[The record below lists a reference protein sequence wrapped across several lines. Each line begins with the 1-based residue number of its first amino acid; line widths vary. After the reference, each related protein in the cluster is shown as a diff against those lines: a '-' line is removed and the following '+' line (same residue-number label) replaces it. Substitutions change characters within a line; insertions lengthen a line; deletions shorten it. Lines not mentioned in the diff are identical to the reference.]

1 MSIRTIKY
9 TAKYEDLISRIPGL
23 FAYIELDDKGN
34 SVLHKATDSPMGCY
48 SKVIENVKYN
58 GKIYNYKELLNRYY
72 NNDISND
79 LKDFVEKGIGKENV
93 IFDTLDRKK
102 QDLVPDF
109 VYLALVKPLYGEMLK
124 LRDKVNFYKNHTDNR
139 DKIDNETEESL
150 DCVCKLYER
159 HGGDGYLR
167 FLGGLFS
174 KVEAVSNEYFNYA
187 NEAINDKNRLCLN
200 YAVNLFSTVNDTG
213 LVTPMEDFDKRRN
226 KEYDGFILEGKTNSK
241 LISLRRYEGYLNEFD
256 VLETPPIGTDWLYYY
271 RVGAV
276 RNISTINDENGN
288 IKCENTELNSIK
300 VNNTINDLYAFG
312 DVIESIEPVGDNG
325 IKIVY
330 WTDVHLKATV
340 NKITKDD
347 DGNYKVYYINFIP
360 DYPDLDALYKD
371 KVAIDYP
378 VAEGKVTINSKEYTI
393 KDYKVTID
401 SKEYTVVD
409 VVTIGETEYSVEDG
423 KVTIDEKEYPVENGK
438 VTIDGKEYEVDGK
451 VTIEYVVKNGKV
463 TIEYVVKNDK
473 VTINDKE
480 YTVED
485 GKVIIEGKEYPVVDG
500 KVTID
505 YPVVDVVTINGTEY
519 SVVGCKITIDYTVV
533 DGKVT
538 VDGKEYIVKDGK
550 VTVDG
555 KEYIVKDGKVTVDY
569 PVVYDKVT
577 IDGNEYTVEKK
588 ITINENYTFNKLLD
602 LTDTDCRRGI
612 RYEEIYYYSP
622 NEDEDNISYLLK
634 DKVTIE
640 YVVKNGKVTIND
652 KEYTV
657 VGDKVT
663 IGGIEY
669 TVVGDKVTIDGVEYT
684 VVDDKV
690 IINDTE
696 YTVVDGKVTIGGVEY
711 PVVDDKVIIDYSVV
725 DGKVTIGGVDY
736 SVVDGK
742 VTIKKVEYPIIKNKD
757 FYKYVNG
764 DYDDKQADAKDAQNI
779 KKYEKYEFSID
790 NNTLSYTQRVN
801 DTDLQLSCVMADY
814 KTICIRE
821 KNNKDDSQFDGVAI
835 SRLPFYEGISYTP
848 TEKIDVFIDRGSTSV
863 FDRHIR
869 LSEVKTLNDM
879 LEYSNGSY
887 FTMQN

>member
-9 TAKYEDLISRIPGL
+9 TVKYEDLISRIPGL

-48 SKVIENVKYN
+48 GKVIENVKYE

-72 NNDISND
+72 NNDISTE
-79 LKDFVEKGIGKENV
+79 LKAFVEKGIGKEDV

-109 VYLALVKPLYGEMLK
+109 VYLALIKPLYGEMLK
-124 LRDKVNFYKNHTDNR
+124 LRDKVNFYKNHLDNR
-139 DKIDNETEESL
+139 NNIDIETEESL

-159 HGGDGYLR
+159 HGGDGYLK
-167 FLGGLFS
+167 FLGDLFS
-174 KVEAVSNEYFNYA
+174 KVEAVSNYYFDSA
-187 NEAINDKNRLCLN
+187 KAAIKDKNRLCLN
-200 YAVNLFSTVNDTG
+200 YTVNLFSTVKDMG

-256 VLETPPIGTDWLYYY
+256 VLETPPIGADWLYYY

-288 IKCENTELNSIK
+288 IRCENTKLEDIK

-312 DVIESIEPVGDNG
+312 DVIESIEPVEDNG

-330 WTDVHLKATV
+330 WTDVHLKAIVNQKTV
-340 NKITKDD
+340 DD
-347 DGNYKVYYINFIP
+347 DGNYRIYYKNFIP

-371 KVAIDYP
+371 KVTIEYP
-378 VAEGKVTINSKEYTI
+378 VVNDKVTINSKEYI
-393 KDYKVTID
+393 VK
-401 SKEYTVVD
+401 
-409 VVTIGETEYSVEDG
+409 DG
-423 KVTIDEKEYPVENGK
+423 KVTIDN
-438 VTIDGKEYEVDGK
+438 
-451 VTIEYVVKNGKV
+451 
-463 TIEYVVKNDK
+463 
-473 VTINDKE
+473 KE
-480 YTVED
+480 YTV
-485 GKVIIEGKEYPVVDG
+485 KDG

-505 YPVVDVVTINGTEY
+505 YQVIDNKVTINGKEYSVVDVVI
-519 SVVGCKITIDYTVV
+519 IDYTVV

-550 VTVDG
+550 VTIDGIDYEVVDN
-555 KEYIVKDGKVTVDY
+555 KITIEY

-577 IDGNEYTVEKK
+577 IDSNEYTVEKK

-602 LTDTDCRRGI
+602 LTDTDCRHGI
-612 RYEEIYYYSP
+612 RYEETYYYSP
-622 NEDEDNISYLLK
+622 NENDDNISYLLK
-634 DKVTIE
+634 DKVSIDYPVE
-640 YVVKNGKVTIND
+640 N
-652 KEYTV
+652 
-657 VGDKVT
+657 DKVT
-663 IGGIEY
+663 IEEIEY
-669 TVVGDKVTIDGVEYT
+669 AVDDKVTIDGKKYTVENGKVTIDGKEYIVKDRKVTIEGIEYAVDGKVTIDYQVVDSKVTIEGKEYT
-684 VVDDKV
+684 VADGKVTIDSKEYIVKDGKVTIDYQVVDSKV
-690 IINDTE
+690 TIDYQVVDSKVTIEGKE
-696 YTVVDGKVTIGGVEY
+696 YTVADGKVTIGGV
-711 PVVDDKVIIDYSVV
+711 K
-725 DGKVTIGGVDY
+725 
-736 SVVDGK
+736 
-742 VTIKKVEYPIIKNKD
+742 YPIIKNKD

-764 DYDDKQADAKDAQNI
+764 DYDDKQANAKDAQKI
-779 KKYEKYEFSID
+779 KKYEKYEFSIN

-801 DTDLQLSCVMADY
+801 STDLKLSCVMADY

-821 KNNKDDSQFDGVAI
+821 KNNKKDKVTIEYVVKNGEVTINGNAYTVEEGKITIDEIGYPVVDDKVIIDYYDSQFDGVAI
-835 SRLPFYEGISYTP
+835 SRLPFYEDISYTP
-848 TEKIDVFIDRGSTSV
+848 TEKIDVFIDRGITSV

>member
-48 SKVIENVKYN
+48 GKVIENVKYN
-58 GKIYNYKELLNRYY
+58 GKVYNYKELLNRYY

-124 LRDKVNFYKNHTDNR
+124 LRDKVNFYKNHIDNR

-159 HGGDGYLR
+159 HGGDGYLN

-174 KVEAVSNEYFNYA
+174 KVEDVSNEYFNYA

-200 YAVNLFSTVNDTG
+200 YAVNLFSTDKDMG

-288 IKCENTELNSIK
+288 IKCENTELKSIK
-300 VNNTINDLYAFG
+300 VNDTINDLYAFG

-340 NKITKDD
+340 NKKTKDD

-378 VAEGKVTINSKEYTI
+378 AVEGKVTI
-393 KDYKVTID
+393 D
-401 SKEYTVVD
+401 S
-409 VVTIGETEYSVEDG
+409 
-423 KVTIDEKEYPVENGK
+423 N
-438 VTIDGKEYEVDGK
+438 
-451 VTIEYVVKNGKV
+451 
-463 TIEYVVKNDK
+463 
-473 VTINDKE
+473 
-480 YTVED
+480 
-485 GKVIIEGKEYPVVDG
+485 
-500 KVTID
+500 
-505 YPVVDVVTINGTEY
+505 
-519 SVVGCKITIDYTVV
+519 
-533 DGKVT
+533 
-538 VDGKEYIVKDGK
+538 EYIVKDGK
-550 VTVDG
+550 VTIDNKEYTVKDG
-555 KEYIVKDGKVTVDY
+555 KITIDGNEYTVKDDKVTIDYQVVNDKVTINGKKYTVKDDKVTIDYQVVNDKVTINGKKYIVKDGKVTIDGIDYEVVDNKITIEY

-577 IDGNEYTVEKK
+577 IDSYEYTVEKK

-640 YVVKNGKVTIND
+640 YTVKNGKVTIND
-652 KEYTV
+652 NTYTV
-657 VGDKVT
+657 KDGKVT
-663 IGGIEY
+663 IGCVEY
-669 TVVGDKVTIDGVEYT
+669 PVVGDKVTIDGVEYT

-696 YTVVDGKVTIGGVEY
+696 YTVVDGKVTIGCVEY
-711 PVVDDKVIIDYSVV
+711 PVVDDKVIIDYTVV
-725 DGKVTIGGVDY
+725 NGKVTIGETEYD
-736 SVVDGK
+736 VVEGK
-742 VTIKKVEYPIIKNKD
+742 VTIDGNEYTVEKNKD

-764 DYDDKQADAKDAQNI
+764 DYDDKQANAIDAKKI
-779 KKYEKYEFSID
+779 KKYEKYEFSVN

-821 KNNKDDSQFDGVAI
+821 KNNKDDSQFDGVTI
-835 SRLPFYEGISYTP
+835 SRLPFYESISYTP
-848 TEKIDVFIDRGSTSV
+848 VEKIDVFIDRGSTSV

>member
-48 SKVIENVKYN
+48 GKVIENVKYN
-58 GKIYNYKELLNRYY
+58 GKVYNYKELLNRYY

-124 LRDKVNFYKNHTDNR
+124 LRDKVNFYKNHIDNR

-159 HGGDGYLR
+159 HGGDGYLK

-200 YAVNLFSTVNDTG
+200 YAVNLFSTDKDMG
-213 LVTPMEDFDKRRN
+213 LVTPMESLVKKPKDKDIIGRGL
-226 KEYDGFILEGKTNSK
+226 DGKTNSK
-241 LISLRRYEGYLNEFD
+241 LTSLRRYEGYLNEFD

-288 IKCENTELNSIK
+288 IRCEVTELENISKGDI
-300 VNNTINDLYAFG
+300 ISDLYAFG
-312 DVIESIEPVGDNG
+312 DVIESITPIEKDNC

-340 NKITKDD
+340 NKKTEDD
-347 DGNYKVYYINFIP
+347 DGNYKVYYTKFEP
-360 DYPDLDALYKD
+360 DYPP
-371 KVAIDYP
+371 IDDFFDENGNP
-378 VAEGKVTINSKEYTI
+378 
-393 KDYKVTID
+393 
-401 SKEYTVVD
+401 
-409 VVTIGETEYSVEDG
+409 TEKKIASF
-423 KVTIDEKEYPVENGK
+423 KWNDEKEQEECQNMTEIK
-438 VTIDGKEYEVDGK
+438 FCDQ
-451 VTIEYVVKNGKV
+451 
-463 TIEYVVKNDK
+463 ND
-473 VTINDKE
+473 TN
-480 YTVED
+480 
-485 GKVIIEGKEYPVVDG
+485 
-500 KVTID
+500 
-505 YPVVDVVTINGTEY
+505 N
-519 SVVGCKITIDYTVV
+519 
-533 DGKVT
+533 
-538 VDGKEYIVKDGK
+538 
-550 VTVDG
+550 
-555 KEYIVKDGKVTVDY
+555 
-569 PVVYDKVT
+569 
-577 IDGNEYTVEKK
+577 
-588 ITINENYTFNKLLD
+588 LH
-602 LTDTDCRRGI
+602 GI
-612 RYEEIYYYSP
+612 RYEEIYYFSP

-634 DKVTIE
+634 DKVTINGKE
-640 YVVKNGKVTIND
+640 YIVVDGKLANEYPVIEDKVTINGTV
-652 KEYTV
+652 YTV
-657 VGDKVT
+657 VNDKVV
-663 IGGIEY
+663 IKY
-669 TVVGDKVTIDGVEYT
+669 D
-684 VVDDKV
+684 VVDGK
-690 IINDTE
+690 E
-696 YTVVDGKVTIGGVEY
+696 YTVVDGKVTIK
-711 PVVDDKVIIDYSVV
+711 DD
-725 DGKVTIGGVDY
+725 
-736 SVVDGK
+736 
-742 VTIKKVEYPIIKNKD
+742 EYPIIKNKD

-764 DYDDKQADAKDAQNI
+764 DYDDKQADANDAQNI
-779 KKYEKYEFSID
+779 KKYEKYEFSTN

-801 DTDLQLSCVMADY
+801 NTDLELSCVISDY
-814 KTICIRE
+814 ETICIRE
-821 KNNKDDSQFDGVAI
+821 EVNDKRDNEDNGVINGVTI
-835 SRLPFYEGISYTP
+835 SRLPFYESISYTP
-848 TEKIDVFIDRGSTSV
+848 VEKIDVFIDRGSTSV

>member
-48 SKVIENVKYN
+48 GKVIENVKY
-58 GKIYNYKELLNRYY
+58 KEKVYNYKELLNRYY

-109 VYLALVKPLYGEMLK
+109 VYLALIKPLYGEMLK
-124 LRDKVNFYKNHTDNR
+124 LRDKVNFYKNHLDNR

-159 HGGDGYLR
+159 HGGDGYLK

-174 KVEAVSNEYFNYA
+174 KVEDVSNEYFNYA

-200 YAVNLFSTVNDTG
+200 YAVNLFSTVKDMG
-213 LVTPMEDFDKRRN
+213 LVTPIEALVKDTIQK
-226 KEYDGFILEGKTNSK
+226 YDGFILKGKTNSK
-241 LISLRRYEGYLNEFD
+241 LTSLRRYEGYVNEFD
-256 VLETPPIGTDWLYYY
+256 ILETPPIGADWLYYY

-288 IKCENTELNSIK
+288 IRCEVTELKNISKGDI
-300 VNNTINDLYAFG
+300 ISDLYAFG
-312 DVIESIEPVGDNG
+312 DVIESITPIEKDNC
-325 IKIVY
+325 IKIIY

-340 NKITKDD
+340 NKVIKDD
-347 DGNYKVYYINFIP
+347 DGNYKVYYVNFIP
-360 DYPDLDALYKD
+360 DYPDFNNFDKD
-371 KVAIDYP
+371 
-378 VAEGKVTINSKEYTI
+378 T
-393 KDYKVTID
+393 
-401 SKEYTVVD
+401 
-409 VVTIGETEYSVEDG
+409 
-423 KVTIDEKEYPVENGK
+423 
-438 VTIDGKEYEVDGK
+438 
-451 VTIEYVVKNGKV
+451 
-463 TIEYVVKNDK
+463 
-473 VTINDKE
+473 
-480 YTVED
+480 
-485 GKVIIEGKEYPVVDG
+485 
-500 KVTID
+500 
-505 YPVVDVVTINGTEY
+505 
-519 SVVGCKITIDYTVV
+519 
-533 DGKVT
+533 
-538 VDGKEYIVKDGK
+538 
-550 VTVDG
+550 
-555 KEYIVKDGKVTVDY
+555 
-569 PVVYDKVT
+569 
-577 IDGNEYTVEKK
+577 
-588 ITINENYTFNKLLD
+588 LLS
-602 LTDTDCRRGI
+602 DTDKRHGI
-612 RYEEIYYYSP
+612 KYEEIYYYSP

-634 DKVTIE
+634 DKVTID
-640 YVVKNGKVTIND
+640 YKVVNNKVTING
-652 KEYTV
+652 KEYIV
-657 VGDKVT
+657 VDGKLAN
-663 IGGIEY
+663 EY
-669 TVVGDKVTIDGVEYT
+669 PVEDGKVTIDGTEYQVVDNKVTIDKIEYTVENGKVVIKYDVVDGNEYT

-690 IINDTE
+690 TIDGTE
-696 YTVVDGKVTIGGVEY
+696 YTVVDGKVTINGKEYTVEDGKVTINGKEY
-711 PVVDDKVIIDYSVV
+711 TVVYGKVMIDYVV
-725 DGKVTIGGVDY
+725 VGDKVTIGGVEY
-736 SVVDGK
+736 TVVDGK
-742 VTIKKVEYPIIKNKD
+742 VTIKDDEYPIIKNKD

-779 KKYEKYEFSID
+779 KKYEKYEFSIH
-790 NNTLSYTQRVN
+790 NNTSSYTQRVN

-835 SRLPFYEGISYTP
+835 SRLSFYEGISYTP

>member
-48 SKVIENVKYN
+48 GKVIENVKYN

-72 NNDISND
+72 NNDISNE

-159 HGGDGYLR
+159 HGGNGYLN

-174 KVEAVSNEYFNYA
+174 KVEDVSNEYFNYA

-200 YAVNLFSTVNDTG
+200 YAVNLFSTDKDMG
-213 LVTPMEDFDKRRN
+213 LVTPMESLVKKPKDNIIKYIIGRGLD
-226 KEYDGFILEGKTNSK
+226 GKTNSK
-241 LISLRRYEGYLNEFD
+241 LTSLRRYEGYLNEFD
-256 VLETPPIGTDWLYYY
+256 ILETPPIGADWLYYY

-288 IKCENTELNSIK
+288 IRCEVTELKNISKGDI
-300 VNNTINDLYAFG
+300 ISDLYAFG

-340 NKITKDD
+340 NKKTEDD
-347 DGNYKVYYINFIP
+347 DGNYKVYYTKFEP
-360 DYPDLDALYKD
+360 DYPP
-371 KVAIDYP
+371 IDDFFDENGNP
-378 VAEGKVTINSKEYTI
+378 
-393 KDYKVTID
+393 
-401 SKEYTVVD
+401 
-409 VVTIGETEYSVEDG
+409 TEKKIASF
-423 KVTIDEKEYPVENGK
+423 KWNDEKEQEECQNMTEIK
-438 VTIDGKEYEVDGK
+438 FCDQ
-451 VTIEYVVKNGKV
+451 
-463 TIEYVVKNDK
+463 ND
-473 VTINDKE
+473 TN
-480 YTVED
+480 
-485 GKVIIEGKEYPVVDG
+485 
-500 KVTID
+500 
-505 YPVVDVVTINGTEY
+505 N
-519 SVVGCKITIDYTVV
+519 
-533 DGKVT
+533 
-538 VDGKEYIVKDGK
+538 
-550 VTVDG
+550 
-555 KEYIVKDGKVTVDY
+555 
-569 PVVYDKVT
+569 
-577 IDGNEYTVEKK
+577 
-588 ITINENYTFNKLLD
+588 LH
-602 LTDTDCRRGI
+602 GI
-612 RYEEIYYYSP
+612 RYEEIYYFSP

-634 DKVTIE
+634 DKVTINGKE
-640 YVVKNGKVTIND
+640 YIVVDGKLANEYPVIEDKVTIN
-652 KEYTV
+652 
-657 VGDKVT
+657 G
-663 IGGIEY
+663 
-669 TVVGDKVTIDGVEYT
+669 
-684 VVDDKV
+684 
-690 IINDTE
+690 TE
-696 YTVVDGKVTIGGVEY
+696 YTVVDGKVTIGVTVY
-711 PVVDDKVIIDYSVV
+711 TVVNGKVVIKYDVV
-725 DGKVTIGGVDY
+725 DGKEYTIVN
-736 SVVDGK
+736 GK
-742 VTIKKVEYPIIKNKD
+742 VTIKDVEYPIIKNKD

-764 DYDDKQADAKDAQNI
+764 DYDDKQADANDAQNI
-779 KKYEKYEFSID
+779 KKYEKYEFSTN

-801 DTDLQLSCVMADY
+801 STDLELSCVISDY

-821 KNNKDDSQFDGVAI
+821 EVNEDNSDKNNGVINGVTI
-835 SRLPFYEGISYTP
+835 SRLPFYESISYTP
-848 TEKIDVFIDRGSTSV
+848 VEKIDVFIDRGSTSV

>member
-1 MSIRTIKY
+1 MTMSIRTIRY

-48 SKVIENVKYN
+48 GKVIENVKYN
-58 GKIYNYKELLNRYY
+58 GKVYNYKELLNRYY

-79 LKDFVEKGIGKENV
+79 LKDFVKKGIGKENV

-159 HGGDGYLR
+159 HGGDGYLK

-200 YAVNLFSTVNDTG
+200 YAVNLFSTVKDMG
-213 LVTPMEDFDKRRN
+213 LVTPIEALVKDAIQK
-226 KEYDGFILEGKTNSK
+226 YDGFILKGKTNSK
-241 LISLRRYEGYLNEFD
+241 LTSLRRYEGYVNEFD
-256 VLETPPIGTDWLYYY
+256 RLETPPIGADWLYYY

-288 IKCENTELNSIK
+288 IRCEVTELKNISKGDI
-300 VNNTINDLYAFG
+300 INDLYAFG
-312 DVIESIEPVGDNG
+312 DVIESITPIEKNNC
-325 IKIVY
+325 IKIIY

-340 NKITKDD
+340 NKVTKDD
-347 DGNYKVYYINFIP
+347 DGNYKVYYVNFIP
-360 DYPDLDALYKD
+360 DYPDFNNFDKD
-371 KVAIDYP
+371 
-378 VAEGKVTINSKEYTI
+378 T
-393 KDYKVTID
+393 
-401 SKEYTVVD
+401 
-409 VVTIGETEYSVEDG
+409 
-423 KVTIDEKEYPVENGK
+423 
-438 VTIDGKEYEVDGK
+438 
-451 VTIEYVVKNGKV
+451 
-463 TIEYVVKNDK
+463 
-473 VTINDKE
+473 
-480 YTVED
+480 
-485 GKVIIEGKEYPVVDG
+485 
-500 KVTID
+500 
-505 YPVVDVVTINGTEY
+505 
-519 SVVGCKITIDYTVV
+519 
-533 DGKVT
+533 
-538 VDGKEYIVKDGK
+538 
-550 VTVDG
+550 
-555 KEYIVKDGKVTVDY
+555 
-569 PVVYDKVT
+569 
-577 IDGNEYTVEKK
+577 
-588 ITINENYTFNKLLD
+588 L
-602 LTDTDCRRGI
+602 LTDTDKRHGI
-612 RYEEIYYYSP
+612 KYEETYYYSP

-640 YVVKNGKVTIND
+640 YTVKNGKVTIND
-652 KEYTV
+652 STYTV
-657 VGDKVT
+657 KDGKVT
-663 IGGIEY
+663 IGCVEY
-669 TVVGDKVTIDGVEYT
+669 PVVGDKVTIDGVEYP
-684 VVDDKV
+684 VIDDKV

-696 YTVVDGKVTIGGVEY
+696 YTVVDGKVTIGCVEY

-725 DGKVTIGGVDY
+725 DGKVTIGDVEY
-736 SVVDGK
+736 PVVDGK

-801 DTDLQLSCVMADY
+801 VTDLQLSCVMADY

-821 KNNKDDSQFDGVAI
+821 KNNKDDSQFDGVTI
-835 SRLPFYEGISYTP
+835 SRLPFYESISYTP

-887 FTMQN
+887 FTETVSRKPTALVVG

>member
-48 SKVIENVKYN
+48 GKVIENVKYN
-58 GKIYNYKELLNRYY
+58 GKVYNYKELINLYY
-72 NNDISND
+72 KDDISNE
-79 LKDFVEKGIGKENV
+79 LKDFVKKGIGKENV

-159 HGGDGYLR
+159 HGGDGYLK

-200 YAVNLFSTVNDTG
+200 YAVNLFSTVKDMG
-213 LVTPMEDFDKRRN
+213 LTTPMETLVKDTIQK
-226 KEYDGFILEGKTNSK
+226 YDGFILKGKTNSK
-241 LISLRRYEGYLNEFD
+241 LTSLRRYEGYVNEFD
-256 VLETPPIGTDWLYYY
+256 HLETPPIGADWLYYY

-288 IKCENTELNSIK
+288 IRCEITNFTNVKKGDKIK
-300 VNNTINDLYAFG
+300 DLYAFG
-312 DVIESIEPVGDNG
+312 DVIESITPIKENNC

-340 NKITKDD
+340 NKVTKDD
-347 DGNYKVYYINFIP
+347 DGNYKVYYVNFIP
-360 DYPDLDALYKD
+360 DYPDLTEFTDENGNF
-371 KVAIDYP
+371 IR
-378 VAEGKVTINSKEYTI
+378 KEI
-393 KDYKVTID
+393 EID
-401 SKEYTVVD
+401 S
-409 VVTIGETEYSVEDG
+409 
-423 KVTIDEKEYPVENGK
+423 NR
-438 VTIDGKEYEVDGK
+438 
-451 VTIEYVVKNGKV
+451 
-463 TIEYVVKNDK
+463 
-473 VTINDKE
+473 
-480 YTVED
+480 
-485 GKVIIEGKEYPVVDG
+485 
-500 KVTID
+500 
-505 YPVVDVVTINGTEY
+505 
-519 SVVGCKITIDYTVV
+519 
-533 DGKVT
+533 
-538 VDGKEYIVKDGK
+538 
-550 VTVDG
+550 
-555 KEYIVKDGKVTVDY
+555 
-569 PVVYDKVT
+569 
-577 IDGNEYTVEKK
+577 
-588 ITINENYTFNKLLD
+588 LD
-602 LTDTDCRRGI
+602 TNNHHGI

-640 YVVKNGKVTIND
+640 YTVKNGKVT
-652 KEYTV
+652 
-657 VGDKVT
+657 
-663 IGGIEY
+663 
-669 TVVGDKVTIDGVEYT
+669 
-684 VVDDKV
+684 
-690 IINDTE
+690 INDTE
-696 YTVVDGKVTIGGVEY
+696 YTVVDGKVTIGCVEY
-711 PVVDDKVIIDYSVV
+711 PVVDDKVIIDYVVV
-725 DGKVTIGGVDY
+725 DGKVTIGDVEY
-736 SVVDGK
+736 PVVDGK
-742 VTIKKVEYPIIKNKD
+742 VTIKKVEYPVIKNKD

-801 DTDLQLSCVMADY
+801 VTDLQLSCVMADY

-821 KNNKDDSQFDGVAI
+821 KNNKDDSQFDGVTI

-887 FTMQN
+887 FIMQN

>member
-159 HGGDGYLR
+159 HGGDGYLK

-200 YAVNLFSTVNDTG
+200 YAVNLFSTVKDMG
-213 LVTPMEDFDKRRN
+213 LATPMETLVKDTIQK
-226 KEYDGFILEGKTNSK
+226 YDGFILEGKTNSK
-241 LISLRRYEGYLNEFD
+241 LISLRRYEGYINEFD
-256 VLETPPIGTDWLYYY
+256 HLETPPIGADWLYYY

-288 IKCENTELNSIK
+288 IRCEITNFTNVKKGDKIK
-300 VNNTINDLYAFG
+300 DLYAFG
-312 DVIESIEPVGDNG
+312 DVIESITPIKENNC

-340 NKITKDD
+340 NKVTKDD
-347 DGNYKVYYINFIP
+347 DGNYKVYYVNFIP
-360 DYPDLDALYKD
+360 DYPDLTEFTDENGNFIK
-371 KVAIDYP
+371 
-378 VAEGKVTINSKEYTI
+378 KETE
-393 KDYKVTID
+393 ID
-401 SKEYTVVD
+401 S
-409 VVTIGETEYSVEDG
+409 
-423 KVTIDEKEYPVENGK
+423 NR
-438 VTIDGKEYEVDGK
+438 
-451 VTIEYVVKNGKV
+451 
-463 TIEYVVKNDK
+463 
-473 VTINDKE
+473 
-480 YTVED
+480 
-485 GKVIIEGKEYPVVDG
+485 
-500 KVTID
+500 
-505 YPVVDVVTINGTEY
+505 
-519 SVVGCKITIDYTVV
+519 
-533 DGKVT
+533 
-538 VDGKEYIVKDGK
+538 
-550 VTVDG
+550 
-555 KEYIVKDGKVTVDY
+555 
-569 PVVYDKVT
+569 
-577 IDGNEYTVEKK
+577 
-588 ITINENYTFNKLLD
+588 LD
-602 LTDTDCRRGI
+602 TNNHHGI

-634 DKVTIE
+634 DEVTIE
-640 YVVKNGKVTIND
+640 YTVKNGKVTIND
-652 KEYTV
+652 STYTV
-657 VGDKVT
+657 KDGKVT
-663 IGGIEY
+663 IGCVEY
-669 TVVGDKVTIDGVEYT
+669 PVVDDKVTIDGVEYP

-696 YTVVDGKVTIGGVEY
+696 YTVVDGKVTIGCVEY
-711 PVVDDKVIIDYSVV
+711 PVVDDKVMIDYVV
-725 DGKVTIGGVDY
+725 VGDKVTIGGVEY
-736 SVVDGK
+736 PAVDGK
-742 VTIKKVEYPIIKNKD
+742 VTIKDVEYPIIKNKD

-764 DYDDKQADAKDAQNI
+764 DYDDKQANANDAQNI

-801 DTDLQLSCVMADY
+801 VTDLQLSCVMADY